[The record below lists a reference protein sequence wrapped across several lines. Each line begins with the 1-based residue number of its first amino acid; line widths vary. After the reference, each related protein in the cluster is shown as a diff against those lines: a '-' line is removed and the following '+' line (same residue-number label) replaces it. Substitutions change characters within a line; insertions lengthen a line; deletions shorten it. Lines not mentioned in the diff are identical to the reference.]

1 MGDGGGQASPH
12 CDSLLPAGQV
22 PSGFRVQLLLTFSYV
37 MPAVVQMRGA
47 LTLQFFR
54 IVQLPMAAVFIEA
67 SLKHLSSMII
77 DHKVIKNII
86 ASDLRAC

>member
-1 MGDGGGQASPH
+1 M
-12 CDSLLPAGQV
+12 L
-22 PSGFRVQLLLTFSYV
+22 
-37 MPAVVQMRGA
+37 QMAGA

-86 ASDLRAC
+86 QLRTYLHLVQVDVAASIAPAAGSKVVSALAPFLLMRS